1 VSAKPS
7 EICCDWLEARLIAS
21 KFSKI
26 VLGGTAA
33 SHTCSGVGGG
43 HFLIKK
49 SDHRCGWVSASGEKS
64 RPWFFFGFKSRTHFY
79 FLFSLVCVVS
89 VIPKSNRRPPLT
101 SFSGIRSSRRI
112 NLSLVRLRLLFPD
125 SAARAFFLSFGVFT
139 LVHFRYQHP
148 CQVHD
153 GWDKGRDGRYVCG

>member
-1 VSAKPS
+1 MKPS

-49 SDHRCGWVSASGEKS
+49 SDHNAVGS
-64 RPWFFFGFKSRTHFY
+64 RRLERRAALVFFRFSVPDP
-79 FLFSLVCVVS
+79 FLFSFFVGLCCVS
-89 VIPKSNRRPPLT
+89 DT
-101 SFSGIRSSRRI
+101 EG
-112 NLSLVRLRLLFPD
+112 
-125 SAARAFFLSFGVFT
+125 
-139 LVHFRYQHP
+139 
-148 CQVHD
+148 
-153 GWDKGRDGRYVCG
+153 

>member
-1 VSAKPS
+1 MKPS

-49 SDHRCGWVSASGEKS
+49 SDHNAVGS
-64 RPWFFFGFKSRTHFY
+64 RRLERRAALVFFWFFSPGPIF
-79 FLFSLVCVVS
+79 
-89 VIPKSNRRPPLT
+89 I
-101 SFSGIRSSRRI
+101 
-112 NLSLVRLRLLFPD
+112 
-125 SAARAFFLSFGVFT
+125 FF
-139 LVHFRYQHP
+139 FRWFVL
-148 CQVHD
+148 CQ
-153 GWDKGRDGRYVCG
+153 